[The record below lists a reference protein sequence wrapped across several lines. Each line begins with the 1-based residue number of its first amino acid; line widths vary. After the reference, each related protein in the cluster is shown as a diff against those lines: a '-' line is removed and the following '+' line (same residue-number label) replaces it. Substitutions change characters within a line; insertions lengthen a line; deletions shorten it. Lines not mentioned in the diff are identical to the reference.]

1 MIEIGEGEK
10 TLICGDVLLN
20 PITPHPDNLLIYLR
34 TLRRLQSQPDIRTA
48 LPGHGEFIPD
58 VGARVRSIEGHH
70 KSRLLATYKAF
81 DSPKSVWDIATMPG
95 YFDAY
100 VAPEKF
106 NLLAA
111 LEALV
116 HIELLN
122 MANGLKRTDTGNP
135 TQRFRA
141 DGEPFDAVYSWN
153 PGAA

>member
-1 MIEIGEGEK
+1 
-10 TLICGDVLLN
+10 
-20 PITPHPDNLLIYLR
+20 
-34 TLRRLQSQPDIRTA
+34 
-48 LPGHGEFIPD
+48 
-58 VGARVRSIEGHH
+58 
-70 KSRLLATYKAF
+70 
-81 DSPKSVWDIATMPG
+81 MPG

-141 DGEPFDAVYSWN
+141 DGEPFDAVDSRILALLEADGYH
-153 PGAA
+153 PFMRY